1 MPLIVGGGPAGA
13 AAAIMLARGG
23 MSPTILERGTGDHD
37 ALCGGFLSWNTLG
50 QLSELGIEP
59 AALGGH
65 TVDRLH
71 LFAGRRSARFALPAP
86 GMGVSRRTLDRLLLD
101 RAVAS
106 GATLRRGVAVRR
118 IEGRMLH
125 LADESEISAAHIV
138 LATGKHD
145 LRGAVRPVASADP
158 AMGLRW
164 RFPAGPALAERIRGA
179 IELHLFDHGYA
190 GLVMQED
197 GHANL
202 CLAIR
207 RSAFVAV
214 GQRPEAVLARLIE
227 REPALG
233 ERMIDQQPGTAQAIA
248 NVPYGW
254 RARRSDANGLYRVGD
269 QAGVIPSLAGEG
281 VGIALASG
289 MAAAQAIVESE
300 KPEAY
305 QAGLSRHLHRPI
317 ATASLIWH
325 AAERPRV
332 AHAALPIIARLPGMI
347 DRAMRMTRVEAR

>member
-13 AAAIMLARGG
+13 AAAIMLSQGG
-23 MSPTILERGTGDHD
+23 LTPTILERGTGDRD

-50 QLSELGIEP
+50 QLSELGIQP

-65 TVDRLH
+65 PVDRLH
-71 LFAGRRSARFALPAP
+71 LFAGKRAARFALPAP
-86 GMGVSRRTLDRLLLD
+86 GIGVSRRTLDRLLLE

-106 GATLRRGVAVRR
+106 GATLKRGVAVRR
-118 IEGRMLH
+118 IEGRTLH
-125 LADESEISAAHIV
+125 LADESEISAAHII

-145 LRGAVRPVASADP
+145 LRGAARPPAGANP

-164 RFPAGPALAERIRGA
+164 RFSADPALTRRIRGA

-190 GLVMQED
+190 GLVMQEG

-207 RSAFVAV
+207 RSAFVAA
-214 GQRPEAVLARLIE
+214 GQRPAALLAKLIACQPVLADRLSRID
-227 REPALG
+227 PG
-233 ERMIDQQPGTAQAIA
+233 EAQAIA

-254 RARRSDANGLYRVGD
+254 RATAADAHGLFRVGD

-289 MAAAQAIVESE
+289 MQAARAILGGQDAHAFQAEL
-300 KPEAY
+300 
-305 QAGLSRHLHRPI
+305 AGRLKRPI
-317 ATASLIWH
+317 RTASLLWR
-325 AAERPRV
+325 AAERPWL
-332 AHAALPIIARLPGMI
+332 ASAALPILQRLSG
-347 DRAMRMTRVEAR
+347 AVGHTMRMTRV

>member
-65 TVDRLH
+65 PVDRLH
-71 LFAGRRSARFALPAP
+71 LLAGKRSARFALPAP
-86 GMGVSRRTLDRLLLD
+86 GIGVSRRTLDRLLLE

-106 GATLRRGVAVRR
+106 GATLKRGVAVRR
-118 IEGRMLH
+118 IEGRTLH
-125 LADESEISAAHIV
+125 LADEGEISAAHIV

-145 LRGAVRPVASADP
+145 LRGAARPLASADP

-164 RFPAGPALAERIRGA
+164 RFPTGTALAERIAGA

-207 RSAFVAV
+207 RSAFVAA
-214 GQRPEAVLARLIE
+214 GQRPEAVLARLIA
-227 REPALG
+227 RQPALADRLSGINPG
-233 ERMIDQQPGTAQAIA
+233 EAQAIA
-248 NVPYGW
+248 NIPYGW
-254 RARRSDANGLYRVGD
+254 RATATDAHGLFRVGD

-289 MAAAQAIVESE
+289 IAAAQAILGGQDAS
-300 KPEAY
+300 AF
-305 QAGLSRHLHRPI
+305 QAELAGRLKRPI
-317 ATASLIWH
+317 GTASFLWR
-325 AAERPRV
+325 AAERPWI
-332 AHAALPIIARLPGMI
+332 ASAALPILQHLPGAVGH
-347 DRAMRMTRVEAR
+347 AMRMTRV

>member
-13 AAAIMLARGG
+13 AAAITMARGG
-23 MSPTILERGTGDHD
+23 LMPTILERGNGDHD

-50 QLSELGIEP
+50 QLAELGIEP
-59 AALGGH
+59 GFLGGH
-65 TVDRLH
+65 RVDRLD

-86 GMGVSRRTLDRLLLD
+86 GIGVSRRRLDRLLIE
-101 RAVAS
+101 RAVAC
-106 GATLRRGVAVRR
+106 GTTLKPGVAVRR
-118 IEGRMLH
+118 IEGKTLH
-125 LADESEISAAHIV
+125 LADGGEISAAHIV

-145 LRGAVRPVASADP
+145 LRGAARPVASADP

-164 RFPAGPALAERIRGA
+164 RFPAGPALAKRIAGA
-179 IELHLFDHGYA
+179 VELHLFDHGYA

-207 RSAFVAV
+207 RSAFVAA
-214 GQRPEAVLARLIE
+214 GRRPAAVLAELFARQ
-227 REPALG
+227 PALADRLSRIDPG
-233 ERMIDQQPGTAQAIA
+233 EAQAIA

-254 RARRSDANGLYRVGD
+254 RATAADARGLFRVGD

-289 MAAAQAIVESE
+289 MAAAQAILGGRD
-300 KPEAY
+300 
-305 QAGLSRHLHRPI
+305 AGAFQGELAGRLKRPI
-317 ATASLIWH
+317 GTASLVWR
-325 AAERPRV
+325 AAERPKIAR
-332 AHAALPIIARLPGMI
+332 AALPILQRLPGAVGH
-347 DRAMRMTRVEAR
+347 AMRLTRV

>member
-23 MSPTILERGTGDHD
+23 MPPTILERGTGDHD

-50 QLSELGIEP
+50 QLSELGIET

-65 TVDRLH
+65 RVDRLH

-86 GMGVSRRTLDRLLLD
+86 GIGVSRRTLDRLLLEQ
-101 RAVAS
+101 AVAS

-118 IEGRMLH
+118 VEGRTLH
-125 LADESEISAAHIV
+125 LADEGEISAAHIV

-145 LRGAVRPVASADP
+145 LRGAVRFVASADS

-164 RFPAGPALAERIRGA
+164 RFPTDPALAERIRGA

-207 RSAFVAV
+207 RGAFVAA
-214 GQRPEAVLARLIE
+214 GQRPAAVLAELIA
-227 REPALG
+227 RQPALADRLSGIDPG
-233 ERMIDQQPGTAQAIA
+233 EAQAIA

-254 RARRSDANGLYRVGD
+254 CATAADAHGLFRVGD

-289 MAAAQAIVESE
+289 MAAVRAILGGQEARAFQAEL
-300 KPEAY
+300 
-305 QAGLSRHLHRPI
+305 AGSLKRPI
-317 ATASLIWH
+317 GAASLLWR
-325 AAERPRV
+325 AAERPWI
-332 AHAALPIIARLPGMI
+332 ANAALPILQRLPGAVGH
-347 DRAMRMTRVEAR
+347 AMRITRV

>member
-13 AAAIMLARGG
+13 AVAITLARGG

-50 QLSELGIEP
+50 QLSELGIESS
-59 AALGGH
+59 ALGGH
-65 TVDRLH
+65 PVGRLH

-86 GMGVSRRTLDRLLLD
+86 GIGVSRRTLDRLLLE

-118 IEGRMLH
+118 IEGRTLH
-125 LADESEISAAHIV
+125 LADESEISAAHII

-145 LRGAVRPVASADP
+145 LRGAARPVASADP

-164 RFPAGPALAERIRGA
+164 RFPAGAALAERIAGA

-190 GLVMQED
+190 GLVMQEG

-207 RSAFVAV
+207 RSAFVAA
-214 GQRPEAVLARLIE
+214 GQRPEAVLAELIA
-227 REPALG
+227 RQPALADRLCG
-233 ERMIDQQPGTAQAIA
+233 IDPGVAQAIA

-254 RARRSDANGLYRVGD
+254 RATAADTHGLFRVGD

-289 MAAAQAIVESE
+289 MAAARAILGGQ
-300 KPEAY
+300 EARAF
-305 QAGLSRHLHRPI
+305 QNELAARLKQPI
-317 ATASLIWH
+317 GTASLLWR
-325 AAERPRV
+325 AAERPLIARG
-332 AHAALPIIARLPGMI
+332 ALPILQRLPGAI
-347 DRAMRMTRVEAR
+347 GRAMRLTRV